1 MIIVLLD
8 KLTLGF
14 KFQTM
19 NTSLHIIHNNEALVL
34 ADGTSVT
41 QQSNKY
47 KIAPSY
53 FAEFVTLQ

>member
-1 MIIVLLD
+1 
-8 KLTLGF
+8 
-14 KFQTM
+14 M
-19 NTSLHIIHNNEALVL
+19 NTTSLHIIHNNEALVLLFTDVL